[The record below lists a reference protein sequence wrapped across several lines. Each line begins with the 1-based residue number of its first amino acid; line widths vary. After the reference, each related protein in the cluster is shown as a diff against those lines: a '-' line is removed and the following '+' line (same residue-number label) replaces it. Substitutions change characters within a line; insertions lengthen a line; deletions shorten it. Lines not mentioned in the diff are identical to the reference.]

1 MTKPLIGFCGLTH
14 LGICSAVAAIAKG
27 FKVVCY
33 DSNDDVVKSLK
44 QGILSIV
51 EPDVANVLE
60 RNKKLVTF
68 TNNIKEV
75 TSCDVIY
82 ISLDIKTSS
91 NGRSD
96 LGPINELTQKELR
109 VYPNPAKDRVNF
121 SLKGEQVNL
130 YSLQGQQVLSETNVT
145 SISLA
150 TLPSGIYWVELV
162 SGSQVYRKKVIKN

>member
-96 LGPINELTQKELR
+96 LGPITELTQKI
-109 VYPNPAKDRVNF
+109 
-121 SLKGEQVNL
+121 LKNL
-130 YSLQGQQVLSETNVT
+130 KKSKILIVLSQVPPGFTRNLFSTKHKIYYQVETL
-145 SISLA
+145 IF
-150 TLPSGIYWVELV
+150 
-162 SGSQVYRKKVIKN
+162 